1 MVKRR
6 PDDGRP
12 LNCAGPVDQQVRRLA
27 VASAGS
33 HPANAAIKG
42 PPVEDRPQAMNFK
55 SDFLRVLGER
65 GFIHQGTSLAGLDQR
80 LKAGVVTG
88 YIGFDATARS
98 LHAGSLIQ
106 IMLLHWLQETG
117 HKPIAL
123 MGGGTTKVGDPTGKD
138 AMRALLTD
146 ADIAAN
152 IGSIRGVFTKFL
164 TFGAGATDALM
175 VNNDDWLSR
184 LGYVEFLR
192 DYGTEFT
199 INRMLTFDSVKLRLE
214 RENPMTFL
222 EFNYM
227 LMQAYDFHELYR
239 RHGCVLQM
247 GGSDQWGNIVNGVEL
262 CRRKDGAEVFG
273 LTTPLL
279 TTASGKKM
287 GKTEGGAVWL
297 NADMFSPYD
306 YWQYWR
312 NTEDADVGA
321 MLARFTKLP
330 MAEVRRLA
338 ALGGAEI
345 NEAKKIL
352 ATEATALLHGR
363 IAADDAAMTARRTFE
378 EGAAAEGLPTLFVS
392 RAEIDAGLPL
402 LDAFVRTDLIASKG
416 EGRRHIKAAALKIND
431 APCAD
436 ERPIASSDLI
446 DGAVKLSIGK
456 KRHALVRVN

>member
-1 MVKRR
+1 MTF
-6 PDDGRP
+6 
-12 LNCAGPVDQQVRRLA
+12 N
-27 VASAGS
+27 
-33 HPANAAIKG
+33 
-42 PPVEDRPQAMNFK
+42 

-65 GFIHQGTSLAGLDQR
+65 GFIHQGTNLEGLDAR

-117 HKPIAL
+117 HRPIAL
-123 MGGGTTKVGDPTGKD
+123 MGGGTTKVGDPTGRD
-138 AMRALLTD
+138 AARALLTD

-152 IGSIRGVFTKFL
+152 IEGIKGVFSKFL
-164 TFGAGATDALM
+164 KFGAGPQDALM
-175 VNNDDWLSR
+175 VNNDDWLSK

-214 RENPMTFL
+214 RESPMTFL

-227 LMQAYDFHELYR
+227 LMQAFDFLELR
-239 RHGCVLQM
+239 RRINCDLQM

-279 TTASGKKM
+279 TTSSGAKM
-287 GKTEGGAVWL
+287 GKTAGGAVWL

-312 NTEDADVGA
+312 NAEDADVGVL
-321 MLARFTKLP
+321 LARFTKLP
-330 MAEVRRLA
+330 MDEVRRLA
-338 ALGGAEI
+338 ALKGAEI
-345 NEAKKIL
+345 NEAKKTL
-352 ATEATALLHGR
+352 ANEATALLHGR
-363 IAADDAAMTARRTFE
+363 ASADAAAETSRKTFE
-378 EGAAAEGLPTLFVS
+378 DGAAAEGLPSIAV
-392 RAEIDAGLPL
+392 DAGRLGGGLPA
-402 LDAFVRTDLIASKG
+402 LDAFIAAGLIASKG
-416 EGRRHIKAAALKIND
+416 EGRRHMAASALKVND
-431 APCAD
+431 APMTEERALLPAD
-436 ERPIASSDLI
+436 LK
-446 DGAVKLSIGK
+446 DGAIKLSVGK
-456 KRHALVRVN
+456 KKHALVRVE